1 MNRSKSSK
9 SRLFS
14 QIHNLLNPRSRLNK
28 EVQSMLKDKIKNI
41 YYKKFIEAKKSSN
54 KKMKTDEIVKKLIL
68 KMISNKTNSSK
79 KMSTKFDR
87 LQKFKGE

>member
-41 YYKKFIEAKKSSN
+41 YYKKFIEAKKAAI
-54 KKMKTDEIVKKLIL
+54 K
-68 KMISNKTNSSK
+68 
-79 KMSTKFDR
+79 R
-87 LQKFKGE
+87 